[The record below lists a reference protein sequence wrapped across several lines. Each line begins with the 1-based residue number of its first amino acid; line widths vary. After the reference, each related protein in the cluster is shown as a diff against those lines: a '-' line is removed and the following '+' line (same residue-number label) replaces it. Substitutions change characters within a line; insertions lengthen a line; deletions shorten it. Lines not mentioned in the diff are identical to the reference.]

1 MLAVAQS
8 AICPLTK
15 MEMTVL
21 KKTLLSLVVVLLV
34 GLTVQA
40 AVASEHHRTR
50 AKGRTVAIEKLR
62 NSNAFAAPRSTA
74 AQPDLSADDEGAM
87 TSGLAGH

>member
-1 MLAVAQS
+1 
-8 AICPLTK
+8 
-15 MEMTVL
+15 MTVL
-21 KKTLLSLVVVLLV
+21 KKTVLSLVVVLLA

-50 AKGRTVAIEKLR
+50 AKDRTVAIEQFR
-62 NSNAFAAPRSTA
+62 NSNAFAAPGGTA
-74 AQPDLSADDEGAM
+74 AQSALSADDEGAM